1 MSKSNKRPK
10 FPKAPSRRPKYGNR
24 ETVICGEKFDSA
36 KEGRRY
42 LYLLDAQ
49 KRGVISDLQRQVRF
63 ELVPEV
69 TEEYVVHLKTKD
81 KAKTRTV
88 QLPITYTC
96 DFQYIK
102 DGELVVEDVKPSPK
116 ILPKEFQLKKK
127 MMLALKGI
135 KVKMVYDASEP
146 I

>member
-1 MSKSNKRPK
+1 MSKQPK
-10 FPKAPSRRPKYGNR
+10 KPKSLKVARRRPKYGNR
-24 ETVICGEKFDSA
+24 QTVICCEKFDSA

-42 LYLLDAQ
+42 LYLLDAL
-49 KRGVISDLQRQVRF
+49 KRGVISDLKRQVRF
-63 ELVPEV
+63 ELIPAV

-81 KAKTRTV
+81 KVKTRTV

-135 KVKMVYDASEP
+135 KVKMVYDATEN